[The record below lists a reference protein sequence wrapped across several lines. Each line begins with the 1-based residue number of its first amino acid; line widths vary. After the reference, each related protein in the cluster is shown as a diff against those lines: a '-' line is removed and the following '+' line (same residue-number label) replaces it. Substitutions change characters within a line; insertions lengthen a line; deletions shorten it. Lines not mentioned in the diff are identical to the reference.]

1 MYFDSAVLTDKLDTL
16 RLVNRVGESWCMIGG
31 NKLWPKKISSFKT
44 VTPIVMYH
52 MLNSRHHANIISKIR
67 PIFIKGLDKAGAEEW
82 R

>member
-1 MYFDSAVLTDKLDTL
+1 MTDKLDTL
-16 RLVNRVGESWCMIGG
+16 KLVNRVDASLGVIRG